1 MKGESAHNF
10 LDRLNLNYCIYVVS
24 NRDKNSYS
32 MCFIVIVRFIF
43 LNTNPN
49 LSNMAYHVKK
59 KKKKLVHLF
68 LFQTAHTLQS
78 FHKLSLWGWIHYKME
93 KARPNFR
100 QLSFAIFYICI
111 NCYHKQDTKVRW
123 ENQHPFVEALLCV
136 IEITPPISLTLCLWP
151 NYAAKKGIGKS
162 KIPFAFFFPIG
173 KMGPQFEK

>member
-59 KKKKLVHLF
+59 KKISTFIFVPDSTYLAVIS
-68 LFQTAHTLQS
+68 QIE
-78 FHKLSLWGWIHYKME
+78 SLRM
-93 KARPNFR
+93 
-100 QLSFAIFYICI
+100 
-111 NCYHKQDTKVRW
+111 D
-123 ENQHPFVEALLCV
+123 
-136 IEITPPISLTLCLWP
+136 SL
-151 NYAAKKGIGKS
+151 
-162 KIPFAFFFPIG
+162 
-173 KMGPQFEK
+173 